1 MPQKAGQSGNPNGRP
16 KKNRAL
22 TEILTRQGGR
32 TVEDVDGKRRGGKRI
47 MARALWDIAAT
58 GRTVLPGDPPLPLE
72 VSPQDWIGIVK
83 WIYQHIDGPAVTR
96 LSHEGT
102 GEGGALLV
110 QYVNDW
116 RGPVDAN
123 D

>member
-1 MPQKAGQSGNPNGRP
+1 
-16 KKNRAL
+16 
-22 TEILTRQGGR
+22 
-32 TVEDVDGKRRGGKRI
+32 

-72 VSPQDWIGIVK
+72 VSPQDWISIVK

-102 GEGGALLV
+102 GEGGAIVVEQRYSDEERVRGLGSLFDAVRTGLLAG
-110 QYVNDW
+110 DD
-116 RGPVDAN
+116 GGEDAVDASERSAVVGVSEPSG
-123 D
+123 